1 MVDLNQVKGTKEN
14 MNNKHEIIWQ
24 QNKEENKEKKKSKS
38 IGFSSLTFPGNTK
51 RVFNHISTQTGYGTV
66 VVPYIH

>member
-1 MVDLNQVKGTKEN
+1 MAVEQKVK
-14 MNNKHEIIWQ
+14 Q
-24 QNKEENKEKKKSKS
+24 KEKKKSKN
-38 IGFSSLTFPGNTK
+38 IGFSSLTFPGNSK